1 MRRESPLPQ
10 PLVLQPVVRL
20 EPISLPK
27 FTGCKRNFYRWRK
40 DWESPQRQ
48 GETTGSAK
56 KKRFQLL
63 DSVDEKIR
71 RDLRLSEYHIAEDIF
86 GVLQNKFGNKSTIA
100 LEIIE
105 DLKRIPPIKSHQ
117 PRKVIDLVQAVEK
130 AVNDLTEID
139 ITGDIKNPL
148 VIRSIESKLP
158 DDMKID
164 WLTFML
170 NPTNNVTPDSH
181 FDSLLK
187 YLKTQEVILEKLDQL
202 SISKQLENKTSYA
215 RKGGCVVCGNERH
228 HEKIFF
234 CKRFK
239 KLHFG
244 DKLIAVEKLGAC
256 RRCLI
261 CHAQDDECTDTYL
274 CWN

>member
-1 MRRESPLPQ
+1 M
-10 PLVLQPVVRL
+10 
-20 EPISLPK
+20 
-27 FTGCKRNFYRWRK
+27 
-40 DWESPQRQ
+40 
-48 GETTGSAK
+48 
-56 KKRFQLL
+56 
-63 DSVDEKIR
+63 DEKIR

-130 AVNDLTEID
+130 AVNDLSEID

-187 YLKTQEVILEKLDQL
+187 R
-202 SISKQLENKTSYA
+202 S
-215 RKGGCVVCGNERH
+215 
-228 HEKIFF
+228 F
-234 CKRFK
+234 
-239 KLHFG
+239 
-244 DKLIAVEKLGAC
+244 
-256 RRCLI
+256 
-261 CHAQDDECTDTYL
+261 
-274 CWN
+274 